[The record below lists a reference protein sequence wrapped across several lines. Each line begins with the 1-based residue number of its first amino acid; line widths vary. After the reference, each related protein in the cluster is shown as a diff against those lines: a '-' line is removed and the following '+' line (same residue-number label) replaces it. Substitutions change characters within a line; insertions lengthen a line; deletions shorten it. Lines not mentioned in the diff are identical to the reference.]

1 MDLSSRAMKLLP
13 VQAAAAVVGVIGA
26 IVVVATIVLGAPLL
40 PEWANYAL
48 IAATVALVVV
58 MVARFRRTRLR
69 TDGLKGLFRSLREA
83 MPAFAIVLV
92 ALAFYGGWLVALVTV
107 VSGSTAGNLKYENG
121 QYTTTHRKTVTV
133 LSKEQ
138 YEDAQAANQRLV
150 GAICLAV
157 AGGVFGVS
165 GVAERIRETR

>member
-1 MDLSSRAMKLLP
+1 MKLLP
-13 VQAAAAVVGVIGA
+13 VQAAAAVVGVISA
-26 IVVVATIVLGAPLL
+26 IVLTATVVLGAALL
-40 PEWANYAL
+40 PEWANFAL
-48 IAATVALVVV
+48 IVATVALIVV
-58 MVARFRRTRLR
+58 MVARFRRARLR
-69 TDGLKGLFRSLREA
+69 TDGLKGLFRALRAA

-92 ALAFYGGWLVALVTV
+92 ALAFYGGWLIALVTM

-133 LSKEQ
+133 LTKEQ

-150 GAICLAV
+150 SAICLAMS
-157 AGGVFGVS
+157 GGVFGLS